1 DREPSREDAGP
12 PAVDRWSLPRADPGG
27 APAGAGRMRGA
38 GCTSLAGAPG
48 GARPVSS
55 TARSWSSLRAEEPAR
70 APRPEVREE
79 VRLSFAQEDLWFLH
93 QLYPG
98 NPAYNVAVALRARGV
113 LDTAALQRSLTEIT
127 RRHAALRTR
136 FASRGGRPVQIAE
149 PPQPVSLPV
158 VVLDCAGGFPQAL
171 RLARQ
176 EGR

>member
-1 DREPSREDAGP
+1 
-12 PAVDRWSLPRADPGG
+12 
-27 APAGAGRMRGA
+27 
-38 GCTSLAGAPG
+38 
-48 GARPVSS
+48 RPVRS

-113 LDTAALQRSLTEIT
+113 LDFEALQRSLTEIA

-136 FASRGGRPVQIAE
+136 FANRGGRPVQIPE
-149 PPQPVSLPV
+149 PPRPVPLPV
-158 VVLDCAGGFPQAL
+158 VPLDGAAAPDRFAAAL
-171 RLARQ
+171 RLARE
-176 EGR
+176 EGRRSFD